1 MNIVTYTE
9 KRMNELK
16 ALVLIQQTN
25 DVKAIRTVLIAL
37 DIMQDSEDFQL
48 EMTSDEAVLA
58 LLDLAISEAIDFIYT
73 VSKSFNINI
82 KAVYPA
88 MAKYFEGFETYCDEG
103 HPLWEN

>member
-1 MNIVTYTE
+1 MWQVRPNLRGLQFQGHGIYH
-9 KRMNELK
+9 
-16 ALVLIQQTN
+16 
-25 DVKAIRTVLIAL
+25 
-37 DIMQDSEDFQL
+37 SEDFQL